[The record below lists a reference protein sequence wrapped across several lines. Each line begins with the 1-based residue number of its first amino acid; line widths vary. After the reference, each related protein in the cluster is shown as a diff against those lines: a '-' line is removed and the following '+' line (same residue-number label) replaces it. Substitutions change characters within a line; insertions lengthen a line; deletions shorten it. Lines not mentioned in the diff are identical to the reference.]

1 MEALPPAG
9 CGNAP
14 RPDTGRI
21 GSIKSPAQG
30 SPLPREFPIQE
41 KSQLRARCLQ
51 VRSELGQAYRD
62 QASEQICER
71 IREWGAFPPS
81 GIVFTYLPMRGE
93 VDLRPLIAAVP
104 HLRWAIPRAV
114 DSPVPHLVFHEYVPE
129 QLVPHRYG
137 MLEPEAAL
145 PVVEPG
151 QAELILVPGLA
162 FTLQGFR
169 LGYGGGY
176 YDRLLAQPG
185 HAPTLGACF
194 QALLLEEL
202 PHEPH
207 DVPVDFL
214 VTETLGVIETQGV

>member
-1 MEALPPAG
+1 MDVLPPAG

-14 RPDTGRI
+14 RADTGRI

-30 SPLPREFPIQE
+30 SPLPREFPSQE
-41 KSQLRARCLQ
+41 KSHLRARCLQ

-62 QASEQICER
+62 RASEQICER

-81 GIVFTYLPMRGE
+81 GIVFAYLPIRGE
-93 VDLRPLIAAVP
+93 VDLRPLIATAP
-104 HLRWAIPRAV
+104 HLRWAIPRVV
-114 DSPVPHLVFHEYVPE
+114 DSPFQHLVFHEHDP
-129 QLVPHRYG
+129 QHLVPHRYG

-145 PVVEPG
+145 PVVEPEH
-151 QAELILVPGLA
+151 ADLILVPGLA
-162 FTLQGFR
+162 FTRLGFR

-185 HAPTLGACF
+185 HAPALGACF

-202 PHEPH
+202 PHELH

-214 VTETLGVIETQGV
+214 VTEMLGVIETQGV